1 MEKKNVA
8 ATAAAFTREPKK
20 PRFMS
25 VTQLLRMRDDG
36 VPFTDLFGS
45 IGATRLG
52 DSFVEETLGLP
63 LHLRFAIESRMDA
76 GEQVSGDGGVADS
89 FASIPFY
96 SLCKGLF
103 LPLSML
109 HPDRVAS
116 LFGIVA
122 DPPPDTAAREAL
134 LGEFLGKN
142 VGLSLVQKLACILGD
157 AFRGR
162 KSTFKRDSMI
172 ALLLS
177 ITLQQRR
184 TLIDRLTIVGDVA
197 VLFAEARPEGRIDPP
212 LTASEVLEALR
223 YFPDAP
229 RQKKFS
235 ILRSLLSR
243 MGKLEAYF
251 LAKLLLRKAGFGF
264 DYQGPLLARALAEA
278 HSERHKAG
286 PAVGTLSAEEVNHAV
301 ALTDYFKVAHILETE
316 GPAGLRKI
324 QLQPLVPVR
333 PALASGGVDEIA
345 KYPVWVERKLD
356 GIRLMLHKSSD
367 RSGATLVGAYTRTR
381 GDWLELVTGLEQ
393 SAKMLPC
400 KDVILDGELHGTVFS
415 EDGPQ
420 PATVY
425 DVYAHLTGQPQKA
438 VNLKFGA
445 FDIIY
450 LNGRD
455 LTPFPLMQRRQML
468 QALLA
473 PLAGMPLPVPLGIVD
488 GQMAHSREDVNRLFQ
503 YFRGQ
508 GYEGIIGKDPD
519 SIYKIAT
526 RDPGWVKRK
535 PLITLDLVLLGGVLA
550 VTTKERAGMFG
561 SYVIGAR
568 REDGSFEDVG
578 DVAGVDVERDRALQG
593 EIVREGLITGRR
605 IERPSASGVRPGLEL
620 RPHVVVTVKFEGIT
634 RDQQTKRLSLRDP
647 KIAQLRT
654 DKSAFEAD
662 TTKMIEELSVRER
675 FG

>member
-1 MEKKNVA
+1 MAQRSSKTGPA
-8 ATAAAFTREPKK
+8 ATAKAFKREPKK
-20 PRFMS
+20 PRFVS
-25 VTQLLRMRDDG
+25 VTELLRMRDDG

-76 GEQVSGDGGVADS
+76 GDEVGDDS

-109 HPDRVAS
+109 HPERVAS

-122 DPPPDTAAREAL
+122 DAPPDTAAREAL
-134 LGEFLGKN
+134 LGEFLQKN
-142 VGLSLVQKLACILGD
+142 IGLSLVQKLACILGD

-162 KSTFKRDSMI
+162 KSTFKRDSMV

-177 ITLQQRR
+177 VTLQQRR

-197 VLFAEARPEGRIDPP
+197 VLFAEARPEGQIEPA
-212 LTASEVLEALR
+212 LTAAEVLECLR

-235 ILRSLLSR
+235 LLRSLLSR

-264 DYQGPLLARALAEA
+264 DYQGPLLARSLAEA
-278 HSERHKAG
+278 HSKDG
-286 PAVGTLSAEEVNHAV
+286 KGISADEVNHAV

-316 GPAGLRKI
+316 GAAGLRKI

-345 KYPVWVERKLD
+345 KYPVWIERKLD

-367 RSGATLVGAYTRTR
+367 ASGATLIGAYTRTR
-381 GDWLELVTGLEQ
+381 GDWLELVSGLEQ
-393 SAKMLPC
+393 SAKMIPC
-400 KDVILDGELHGTVFS
+400 RDVILDGELHGTVFS

-445 FDIIY
+445 FDVIY

-455 LTPFPLMQRRQML
+455 LTAFPMMQRRQML
-468 QALLA
+468 QALLS
-473 PLAGMPLPVPLGIVD
+473 PLAGVPLPVPLQIVD
-488 GQMAHSREDVNRLFQ
+488 GQMAHTREDVNRLFQ

-519 SIYKIAT
+519 GQYKIAT

-605 IERPSASGVRPGLEL
+605 IERPSSSGVRPGLEL

-634 RDQQTKRLSLRDP
+634 RDATTKRLSLRDP

>member
-1 MEKKNVA
+1 MVKTP
-8 ATAAAFTREPKK
+8 TAKAFLREPKK
-20 PRFMS
+20 PRFVS
-25 VTQLLRMRDDG
+25 VKELLRMRDDG
-36 VPFTDLFGS
+36 VPFTDLYGS

-63 LHLRFAIESRMDA
+63 LHLRFAIESRIDA
-76 GEQVSGDGGVADS
+76 GDTYSGQGGDDS

-109 HPDRVAS
+109 HPERVAA

-134 LGEFLGKN
+134 LGEFLQKD

-177 ITLQQRR
+177 VTLQQRR

-264 DYQGPLLARALAEA
+264 DYQGPLLARSLAEA
-278 HSERHKAG
+278 HSVAPG
-286 PAVGTLSAEEVNHAV
+286 AAPGQGVTLTADEVNHAV

-316 GPAGLRKI
+316 GPPGLRKI

-367 RSGATLVGAYTRTR
+367 ASGATLVGAYTRTR

-393 SAKMLPC
+393 SAKMIPC
-400 KDVILDGELHGTVFS
+400 RDVILDGELHGTVFG

-445 FDIIY
+445 FDVIY

-455 LTPFPLMQRRQML
+455 LTHFPMMQRRQML
-468 QALLA
+468 QALLS
-473 PLAGMPLPVPLGIVD
+473 PLAGAPLPVPLGIVD
-488 GQMAHSREDVNRLFQ
+488 GQMAHTREDVNRLFQ

-508 GYEGIIGKDPD
+508 GYEGIIAKDPEGL
-519 SIYKIAT
+519 YKIAT

-605 IERPSASGVRPGLEL
+605 IERPSSSGVRPGLEL

-634 RDQQTKRLSLRDP
+634 RDATTKRLSLRDP